1 MRLDRTLSLYLVR
14 PLMKTGIISAK
25 RKLPILMYH
34 SISAAAESGV
44 SSYYKT
50 NTSPARFEQQM
61 RWLTE
66 AGFRS
71 VDLGEGLRLAQRG
84 IGKQEKIAVI
94 TFDDGFRDFY
104 DSAFLVLKKTGHTA
118 TMFLPTAFLGE
129 KRQSFKNKE
138 CLTWQ
143 EVRELRAAGIRFGS
157 HTASH
162 PVLYESSW
170 QEIQNELAASKE
182 NLGRAL
188 GEKITSFAYPYAF
201 PQHDQQF
208 VEKFRELL
216 QQLDYQSCATTVIG
230 RVQTG
235 DDPFCLKRLPIN
247 DDDDH
252 TLFLAKLNGAYDW
265 LAYPQSWVKA
275 VRHQLRRNSKND
287 FRSRP
292 ARQDF
297 SESVSTKDFSS

>member
-14 PLMKTGIISAK
+14 PLLETGIVPAK
-25 RKLPILMYH
+25 RALPILMYH
-34 SISAAAESGV
+34 SISDTAESGI

-71 VDLGEGLRLAQRG
+71 VDLEEGLRLAQRG
-84 IGKQEKIAVI
+84 IGKREKIAVI

-104 DSAFLVLKKTGHTA
+104 DSAFPVLKKCGHTA
-118 TMFLPTAFLGE
+118 IMFLPTAFLGD

-143 EVRELRAAGIRFGS
+143 EVRELRAAGIHFGS
-157 HTASH
+157 HTAGH
-162 PVLYESSW
+162 PVLYENSW
-170 QEIQNELAASKE
+170 TEIENELTASKE
-182 NLGRAL
+182 NLEQAL

-201 PQHDQQF
+201 PQHDRQF
-208 VEKFRELL
+208 VEEFRELL
-216 QQLDYQSCATTVIG
+216 QKLGYQSCATTVIG
-230 RVQTG
+230 RMQTG

-247 DDDDH
+247 DDDDR

-265 LAYPQSWVKA
+265 LAHPQSWFKSAHHRLGRSSRKEAGLHPA
-275 VRHQLRRNSKND
+275 VQI
-287 FRSRP
+287 
-292 ARQDF
+292 
-297 SESVSTKDFSS
+297 

>member
-14 PLMKTGIISAK
+14 PLLETGIVPAK
-25 RKLPILMYH
+25 RALPILMYH
-34 SISAAAESGV
+34 SISDAAESEI

-61 RWLTE
+61 RWLAE

-71 VDLGEGLRLAQRG
+71 VDLEEGLRLAHRG
-84 IGKQEKIAVI
+84 IGKQEKIVVI

-104 DSAFLVLKKTGHTA
+104 DSAFLVLKKCGHTA
-118 TMFLPTAFLGE
+118 TMFLPTAFLGD
-129 KRQSFKNKE
+129 KRQSFKDKE

-162 PVLYESSW
+162 PVLYENSW
-170 QEIQNELAASKE
+170 QEIENELAASKE
-182 NLGRAL
+182 NLEQAL
-188 GEKITSFAYPYAF
+188 GEKIASFAYPYAF
-201 PQHDQQF
+201 PQHDRRF

-216 QQLDYQSCATTVIG
+216 QKLGYQNCATTVIG

-252 TLFLAKLNGAYDW
+252 TLFSAKLNGAYDW
-265 LAYPQSWVKA
+265 LAHPQSWIKSVHYRLGRSSRKEA
-275 VRHQLRRNSKND
+275 GLRPVAQHQ
-287 FRSRP
+287 
-292 ARQDF
+292 AG
-297 SESVSTKDFSS
+297 

>member
-14 PLMKTGIISAK
+14 PLMKTGIVSAK

-34 SISAAAESGV
+34 SISDAAESGI

-66 AGFRS
+66 GGFRS
-71 VDLGEGLRLAQRG
+71 VDLEEGLRLAQRG
-84 IGKQEKIAVI
+84 IEKEKIVVI

-104 DSAFLVLKKTGHTA
+104 DSAFPILKKYGHTA

-157 HTASH
+157 HTVNH
-162 PVLYESSW
+162 PVLYKSSW
-170 QEIQNELAASKE
+170 PEIENELAVSKE
-182 NLGRAL
+182 NLEQAL
-188 GEKITSFAYPYAF
+188 GEKITSFAYPYAL
-201 PQHDQQF
+201 PQHDRPF
-208 VEKFRELL
+208 VEKFQKLL
-216 QQLDYQSCATTVIG
+216 RQLDYQSCATTVIG

-235 DDPFCLKRLPIN
+235 DNPFCLKRLPMNN
-247 DDDDH
+247 DDDQA
-252 TLFLAKLNGAYDW
+252 LFLAKLDGAYDW
-265 LAYPQSWVKA
+265 LAYPQSWFKSA
-275 VRHQLRRNSKND
+275 HYRLGRSSRKEIDLQPMAQHQ
-287 FRSRP
+287 
-292 ARQDF
+292 
-297 SESVSTKDFSS
+297 VG